1 MLDQS
6 FENSLDEKVTEK
18 RNSIPMAR
26 QYQS

>member
-6 FENSLDEKVTEK
+6 FENSLDEKASEK
-18 RNSIPMAR
+18 RYSIPMAR